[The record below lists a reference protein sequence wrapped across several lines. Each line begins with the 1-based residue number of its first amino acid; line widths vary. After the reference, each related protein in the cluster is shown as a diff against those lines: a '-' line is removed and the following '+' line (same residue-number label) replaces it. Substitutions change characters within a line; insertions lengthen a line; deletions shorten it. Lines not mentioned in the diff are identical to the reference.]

1 MKYDPNKHHRRSIRL
16 KGYDYTKAGAYFITI
31 CTWQREHLFGDI
43 VNGEM
48 QLSRYGETVRFN
60 WDNLPKRYRNVEL
73 DAFIIMPNHVHG
85 IIVLTDN
92 GLEGAG
98 LESLS
103 VESDKFLVK
112 PCSGAGLE
120 SLSVESDKLLVKP
133 APTKTKLHGLSEI
146 VRGFK
151 TFSARRINQIRRM
164 TGVSVWQRGYYEH
177 IIRNEE
183 SLMAIREYII
193 NNPLCWEKDQ
203 LYPNNLEKSDE
214 SSRLVFE
221 SNGKLYTQDIV
232 L

>member
-60 WDNLPKRYRNVEL
+60 WDILPKRYRNVEL
-73 DAFIIMPNHVHG
+73 DAFIIMPNHIHG
-85 IIVLTDN
+85 IIVLKDN
-92 GLEGAG
+92 ALDGAG

-103 VESDKFLVK
+103 VKKDKF
-112 PCSGAGLE
+112 S
-120 SLSVESDKLLVKP
+120 VKP
-133 APTKTKLHGLSEI
+133 APTKSKLHGLSEI

-193 NNPLCWEKDQ
+193 NNPLGWEKEQ
-203 LYPNNLEKSDE
+203 LYPNNLEKVEQFSQ
-214 SSRLVFE
+214 LIFE
-221 SNGKLYTQDIV
+221 YNDKVYTQDIV